1 MVKRGKMSANSAP
14 SDLSSLCAFGPLR
27 IYRREKRV
35 EVSGKAIDLTAKE
48 YALLTYLAANPGQA
62 HTRIKLLAEIWGFDF
77 FGETRTVD
85 AHIWSLRRK
94 LGDTA
99 KMIETVHGVGYR
111 FKAGDFRF

>member
-1 MVKRGKMSANSAP
+1 MSANSAP
-14 SDLSSLCAFGPLR
+14 SDLSNLYAFGSLR

-35 EVSGKAIDLTAKE
+35 EISGKAIHLTAKE

-62 HTRIKLLAEIWGFDF
+62 HTRSKLLAEIWGFDF

-94 LGDTA
+94 LGDA
-99 KMIETVHGVGYR
+99 AEMIETVHGVGYR
-111 FKAGDFRF
+111 LQIG

>member
-1 MVKRGKMSANSAP
+1 MSANSAS
-14 SDLSSLCAFGPLR
+14 SDLPNLCAFGPLR

-35 EVSGKAIDLTAKE
+35 EVSGRAIDLTAKE

-62 HTRIKLLAEIWGFDF
+62 HTRTKLLAEIWGFDF

-94 LGDTA
+94 LGDA
-99 KMIETVHGVGYR
+99 AEMIDTVHGVGYR
-111 FKAGDFRF
+111 FQSG